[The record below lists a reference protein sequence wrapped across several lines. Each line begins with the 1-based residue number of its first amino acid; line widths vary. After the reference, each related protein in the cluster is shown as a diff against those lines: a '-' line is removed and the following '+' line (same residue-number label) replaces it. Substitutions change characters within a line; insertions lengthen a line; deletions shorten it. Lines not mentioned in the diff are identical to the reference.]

1 MPRERFFDLDPLFNP
16 ASVAVVGA
24 SDNPAKLGFHVMK
37 SLIQGGYRG
46 RILPVNPSASHIL
59 GIPARPSLQAW
70 PETVDLAVIVVPAG
84 RVQQVLEQCR
94 TKGVRGVVLITAGF
108 REIDDP
114 QGGKMQARLAEMA
127 DRAGIP
133 VVGPNTFGMVN
144 RHQDLNASFTPE
156 FSRVP
161 KGRVALVSQSGG
173 IAHMLA
179 FMALDNR
186 VGMSKIVG
194 LGNRLNLDFV
204 DLYDYLVQ
212 DPDTGVIA
220 LYLEG
225 LDTPRELVTRIGR
238 STLIKPTLAYKTGRS
253 STGNAASRS
262 HTGSLAG
269 NAAVYQ
275 GALRQAGVL
284 PLDSAAALLDA
295 AKAFSICPL
304 PAGPRVAVLSGQAGP
319 AMAACDVCE
328 AHGLRLASF
337 EARTQRQIESRLPP
351 VAIRSNPVDMGP
363 AWYDA
368 DAIEAIV
375 SAVAEDRRVDALLL
389 LMMYA
394 SANGDALSALKPFF
408 RRWRQKKPLITCLL
422 APPGIWD
429 DTLEDLEKAG
439 HIVQMPT
446 PERAAR
452 ALVALWR
459 YATIKTGRVPS

>member
-1 MPRERFFDLDPLFNP
+1 MPRDRLFDLDPLFNP

-24 SDNPAKLGFHVMK
+24 SSNPAKLGFHVMK

-46 RILPVNPSASHIL
+46 RILPVNPSAAEIM
-59 GIPARPSLQAW
+59 GRPAKPSLQAW
-70 PETVDLAVIVVPAG
+70 PEAVDLAVIVVPAG
-84 RVQQVLEQCR
+84 RVEKVLQQCR
-94 TKGVRGVVLITAGF
+94 LKGVRGVVLITAGF

-114 QGGKMQARLAEMA
+114 QGEKMQARLAETA
-127 DRAGIP
+127 TRAGIP

-144 RHQDLNASFTPE
+144 RHHDLNASFTPE

-161 KGRVALVSQSGG
+161 KGGVALVSQSGG
-173 IAHMLA
+173 IAHLLA
-179 FMALDNR
+179 FLALENR

-194 LGNRLNLDFV
+194 LGNRLNLDFA

-212 DPDTGVIA
+212 DPDTAVIA

-225 LDTPRELVTRIGR
+225 LDDPRELVIRIGR
-238 STLIKPTLAYKTGRS
+238 SKTTKPTLAYKTGRGT
-253 STGNAASRS
+253 TGNAASRS

-269 NAAVYQ
+269 NAAIYQ
-275 GALRQAGVL
+275 GALKQAGVL

-295 AKAFSICPL
+295 AKALSICPL
-304 PAGPRVAVLSGQAGP
+304 PLGPRVAVLSGQAGP

-328 AHGLRLASF
+328 DHGLRLAQF
-337 EARTQRQIESRLPP
+337 EERTQRHIRSYLPP
-351 VAIRSNPVDMGP
+351 VAIRTNPVDMGP

-368 DAIEAIV
+368 EAIGAIV
-375 SAVAEDRRVDALLL
+375 NAVAEDRQVDAIVL

-394 SANGDALSALKPFF
+394 SANREALSALEPFF

-429 DTLEDLEKAG
+429 DTLEDLERSG
-439 HIVQMPT
+439 LIVQMPT
-446 PERAAR
+446 PERAAL

-459 YATIKTGRVPS
+459 YAALKTGRVCW